1 MMASIP
7 AQLPKAVSFLE
18 DEVKFSALRVRNFD
32 KKGLPFSAM
41 APAKKAQSKK
51 APTKKA
57 PAKKAPAKKAP
68 AKKAPAKSVK
78 KPAKPAAKPA
88 KSLKKAP
95 AKPVKKTT
103 KTTNTTNTNGAL
115 KGRPFP
121 KKAAPAAS
129 TTAATPTKASAA
141 PIAAKAG
148 GGAKSSK
155 APSASTASS
164 AATSTSTSGA
174 NTPNDG
180 FQRRLLL
187 PPPPKIERKSKHA
200 LKPLRD
206 IPTPLIV
213 SGAENPWSKDELK
226 EMKARLTKDLTTY
239 KQELASAE
247 AQAAELLQDSSDGA
261 GDDQADAGTKTF
273 EREHELSLVY
283 NAQDLVLQTELAL
296 ARIAAGSYTKCE
308 LCGNPIGKARLQ
320 VFPRATLCMLC
331 KQKEERR

>member
-1 MMASIP
+1 MASIL

-51 APTKKA
+51 APSKKA

-68 AKKAPAKSVK
+68 AKKAPAKSAK
-78 KPAKPAAKPA
+78 KPAKPAVKPAKPA

-103 KTTNTTNTNGAL
+103 KTSNSTNTNGAL

-141 PIAAKAG
+141 PIAAKA
-148 GGAKSSK
+148 SS
-155 APSASTASS
+155 TT
-164 AATSTSTSGA
+164 TSTSTSGA

-226 EMKARLTKDLTTY
+226 EMKARLTKDLATY

>member
-1 MMASIP
+1 MR
-7 AQLPKAVSFLE
+7 KKRE
-18 DEVKFSALRVRNFD
+18 
-32 KKGLPFSAM
+32 KGLPFSAM
-41 APAKKAQSKK
+41 ATAKKALAKSGKSGK
-51 APTKKA
+51 PGKKA

-68 AKKAPAKSVK
+68 AKKAPAKK
-78 KPAKPAAKPA
+78 AQA
-88 KSLKKAP
+88 KKAP
-95 AKPVKKTT
+95 AKKAPAKKAPA
-103 KTTNTTNTNGAL
+103 KKVPAKKAGAVS

-121 KKAAPAAS
+121 KKSAPAP
-129 TTAATPTKASAA
+129 TPTPAKSESKPVAKSSSAA
-141 PIAAKAG
+141 PSSQAA
-148 GGAKSSK
+148 
-155 APSASTASS
+155 
-164 AATSTSTSGA
+164 AA
-174 NTPNDG
+174 NDG

-187 PPPPKIERKSKHA
+187 PPPPKVERKSKHS

-206 IPTPLIV
+206 IPTPLV
-213 SGAENPWSKDELK
+213 VAGSENPWSKDELK
-226 EMKARLTKDLTTY
+226 EMKARLTKDLSTY

-296 ARIAAGSYTKCE
+296 ARMASGTYTKCE

>member
-1 MMASIP
+1 MASIP

-141 PIAAKAG
+141 PIAAKA
-148 GGAKSSK
+148 SS
-155 APSASTASS
+155 TT
-164 AATSTSTSGA
+164 TSTSTSGA

-226 EMKARLTKDLTTY
+226 EMKARLTKDLATY

>member
-1 MMASIP
+1 MASIP

-51 APTKKA
+51 APSKKA

-141 PIAAKAG
+141 PIAAKA
-148 GGAKSSK
+148 SS
-155 APSASTASS
+155 TT
-164 AATSTSTSGA
+164 TSTSTSGA

-226 EMKARLTKDLTTY
+226 EMKARLTKDLATY

>member
-1 MMASIP
+1 MAT
-7 AQLPKAVSFLE
+7 PKKSP
-18 DEVKFSALRVRNFD
+18 
-32 KKGLPFSAM
+32 KKAARK
-41 APAKKAQSKK
+41 APKKAPKKASKKVVARPEKKAQ
-51 APTKKA
+51 
-57 PAKKAPAKKAP
+57 
-68 AKKAPAKSVK
+68 K
-78 KPAKPAAKPA
+78 KPAKPAKSAKSAVKKPSKKSVTKVAKKPA
-88 KSLKKAP
+88 APVKKAP
-95 AKPVKKTT
+95 AKATGAPV
-103 KTTNTTNTNGAL
+103 A

-121 KKAAPAAS
+121 KKSAPATAAPAEKSGKAGKS
-129 TTAATPTKASAA
+129 EKASPPKNA
-141 PIAAKAG
+141 PAVSSASGNSSSGAS
-148 GGAKSSK
+148 GGA
-155 APSASTASS
+155 
-164 AATSTSTSGA
+164 
-174 NTPNDG
+174 NDG

-187 PPPPKIERKSKHA
+187 PPPPKVERKSKHA

-206 IPTPLIV
+206 IPTPLV
-213 SGAENPWSKDELK
+213 VAGAENPWSKDELK
-226 EMKARLTKDLTTY
+226 EMKVRLTKDLATY
-239 KQELASAE
+239 KEELASAE

>member
-1 MMASIP
+1 MASIP

-51 APTKKA
+51 APSKKA

-68 AKKAPAKSVK
+68 AKKAPAKSAK
-78 KPAKPAAKPA
+78 KPAKPAVKPAKPA

-103 KTTNTTNTNGAL
+103 KTTSTTNTNGAL

-129 TTAATPTKASAA
+129 KTAAPPTKASAA
-141 PIAAKAG
+141 PIAAKA
-148 GGAKSSK
+148 SS
-155 APSASTASS
+155 TT
-164 AATSTSTSGA
+164 TSTSSSGA

-226 EMKARLTKDLTTY
+226 EMKARLTKDLATY

>member
-1 MMASIP
+1 MAT
-7 AQLPKAVSFLE
+7 
-18 DEVKFSALRVRNFD
+18 
-32 KKGLPFSAM
+32 
-41 APAKKAQSKK
+41 AKKNL
-51 APTKKA
+51 KKA

-68 AKKAPAKSVK
+68 AKKAPV
-78 KPAKPAAKPA
+78 
-88 KSLKKAP
+88 KKAP
-95 AKPVKKTT
+95 AKKAPAKKAPT
-103 KTTNTTNTNGAL
+103 KAPAKKASAPSSSAAG

-121 KKAAPAAS
+121 KKGTAPA
-129 TTAATPTKASAA
+129 TKADEATQKA
-141 PIAAKAG
+141 PAKAPL
-148 GGAKSSK
+148 SS
-155 APSASTASS
+155 APATGSSASTVAN
-164 AATSTSTSGA
+164 AT
-174 NTPNDG
+174 NDG

-187 PPPPKIERKSKHA
+187 PPPPKVERKSKHS

-206 IPTPLIV
+206 IPTPLV
-213 SGAENPWSKDELK
+213 VAGAESPWSKDELK
-226 EMKARLTKDLTTY
+226 EMKARLTKDLATY

-296 ARIAAGSYTKCE
+296 ARIASGTYTKCE

>member
-1 MMASIP
+1 MASIL

-51 APTKKA
+51 APSKKA

-68 AKKAPAKSVK
+68 AKKAPAKSAK
-78 KPAKPAAKPA
+78 KPAKPAVKPAKPA

-141 PIAAKAG
+141 PIAAKA
-148 GGAKSSK
+148 SS
-155 APSASTASS
+155 TT
-164 AATSTSTSGA
+164 TSTSTSGA

-226 EMKARLTKDLTTY
+226 EMKARLTKDLATY

>member
-1 MMASIP
+1 MAT
-7 AQLPKAVSFLE
+7 A
-18 DEVKFSALRVRNFD
+18 
-32 KKGLPFSAM
+32 KKNLKK
-41 APAKKAQSKK
+41 APAKKVPA
-51 APTKKA
+51 KKA

-68 AKKAPAKSVK
+68 AKKAPAKK
-78 KPAKPAAKPA
+78 APA
-88 KSLKKAP
+88 KKAP
-95 AKPVKKTT
+95 AKKAPAKKAPT
-103 KTTNTTNTNGAL
+103 KAPAKKASAPSSSAAG

-121 KKAAPAAS
+121 KKGTAPA
-129 TTAATPTKASAA
+129 TKANEVAQKA
-141 PIAAKAG
+141 P
-148 GGAKSSK
+148 SK
-155 APSASTASS
+155 APLSSAPAPGSSASTVAN
-164 AATSTSTSGA
+164 AT
-174 NTPNDG
+174 NDG

-187 PPPPKIERKSKHA
+187 PPPPKVERKSKHS

-206 IPTPLIV
+206 IPTPLV
-213 SGAENPWSKDELK
+213 VAGAESPWSKDELK
-226 EMKARLTKDLTTY
+226 EMKARLTKDLATY

-296 ARIAAGSYTKCE
+296 ARIASGTYTKCE

>member
-1 MMASIP
+1 MASIP

-51 APTKKA
+51 APSKKA

-68 AKKAPAKSVK
+68 AKKAPAKSAK

-141 PIAAKAG
+141 PIAAKA
-148 GGAKSSK
+148 SS
-155 APSASTASS
+155 TT
-164 AATSTSTSGA
+164 TSTSTSGA

-226 EMKARLTKDLTTY
+226 EMKARLTKDLATY

>member
-1 MMASIP
+1 MASIL
-7 AQLPKAVSFLE
+7 AQLPKAVSSLE

-51 APTKKA
+51 APSKKA

-68 AKKAPAKSVK
+68 AKKAPAKSAK
-78 KPAKPAAKPA
+78 KPAKPAVKPAKPA

-95 AKPVKKTT
+95 AKPVNKTT
-103 KTTNTTNTNGAL
+103 KTSNTTNTNGAL

-129 TTAATPTKASAA
+129 KTAATPTKASAA
-141 PIAAKAG
+141 PIAAKA
-148 GGAKSSK
+148 SS
-155 APSASTASS
+155 TT
-164 AATSTSTSGA
+164 TSTSSSGA

-213 SGAENPWSKDELK
+213 SGTENPWSKDELK
-226 EMKARLTKDLTTY
+226 EMKARLTKDLATY

>member
-1 MMASIP
+1 MASIP
-7 AQLPKAVSFLE
+7 AQPPKAVSLLE

-51 APTKKA
+51 APSKKA
-57 PAKKAPAKKAP
+57 PAKKVPSKKAP
-68 AKKAPAKSVK
+68 AKKAPAKSAK

-88 KSLKKAP
+88 KPTKSVKKAP
-95 AKPVKKTT
+95 AKAVKKTT
-103 KTTNTTNTNGAL
+103 STTGTTNTKGAL

-141 PIAAKAG
+141 PVAAKA
-148 GGAKSSK
+148 SS
-155 APSASTASS
+155 TR
-164 AATSTSTSGA
+164 TSTSSSGA

-226 EMKARLTKDLTTY
+226 EMKARLTKDLATY

>member
-1 MMASIP
+1 MAP
-7 AQLPKAVSFLE
+7 ANKKAPSRPNSRPKKPA
-18 DEVKFSALRVRNFD
+18 KQA
-32 KKGLPFSAM
+32 K
-41 APAKKAQSKK
+41 PAKKAPAKLGKK
-51 APTKKA
+51 APAKQAK

-68 AKKAPAKSVK
+68 AKKAPAKPV
-78 KPAKPAAKPA
+78 
-88 KSLKKAP
+88 KKAP
-95 AKPVKKTT
+95 AKAAGP
-103 KTTNTTNTNGAL
+103 

-121 KKAAPAAS
+121 KKAEPAAPAAS
-129 TTAATPTKASAA
+129 STSKSAPKPAPKTAPKPAASATASSSASAA
-141 PIAAKAG
+141 
-148 GGAKSSK
+148 
-155 APSASTASS
+155 
-164 AATSTSTSGA
+164 
-174 NTPNDG
+174 NDG

-187 PPPPKIERKSKHA
+187 PPPPKVERKSKHA

-206 IPTPLIV
+206 IPTPLV
-213 SGAENPWSKDELK
+213 VAGSENPWSKDELK
-226 EMKARLTKDLTTY
+226 EMKARLTKDLATY
-239 KQELASAE
+239 KQELAAAE

-296 ARIAAGSYTKCE
+296 ARIAAGTYTKCE

>member
-1 MMASIP
+1 M
-7 AQLPKAVSFLE
+7 
-18 DEVKFSALRVRNFD
+18 KFSALRVRNLR

-41 APAKKAQSKK
+41 APAKKAPAKK
-51 APTKKA
+51 L
-57 PAKKAPAKKAP
+57 AKKAPAKKL
-68 AKKAPAKSVK
+68 AKKAPAK
-78 KPAKPAAKPA
+78 PAKP
-88 KSLKKAP
+88 SKKAP
-95 AKPVKKTT
+95 AKPVKKAPA
-103 KTTNTTNTNGAL
+103 KPVKPIKKAPAKPAKPAQSAKPIKKAPAAS

-121 KKAAPAAS
+121 KKNESAPTPAPVKSAPAAG
-129 TTAATPTKASAA
+129 KASKAS
-141 PIAAKAG
+141 KSAG
-148 GGAKSSK
+148 GSSG
-155 APSASTASS
+155 ASS
-164 AATSTSTSGA
+164 ATSATPSNSSSSS
-174 NTPNDG
+174 TPNDG

-187 PPPPKIERKSKHA
+187 PPPPKVERKSKHA

-213 SGAENPWSKDELK
+213 SGSENPWSKDELK
-226 EMKARLTKDLTTY
+226 EMKARLTKDLATY

-308 LCGNPIGKARLQ
+308 ICGNPIGKARLQ

>member
-1 MMASIP
+1 MASIL

-51 APTKKA
+51 APSKKA

-68 AKKAPAKSVK
+68 AKKAPAKSAK
-78 KPAKPAAKPA
+78 KPAKPAVKPAKPA

-103 KTTNTTNTNGAL
+103 KTSSTTNTNGAL

-129 TTAATPTKASAA
+129 STAATPRKASAA
-141 PIAAKAG
+141 PIAAKA
-148 GGAKSSK
+148 SS
-155 APSASTASS
+155 TT
-164 AATSTSTSGA
+164 TSTSSSGA
-174 NTPNDG
+174 NTPNDA

-213 SGAENPWSKDELK
+213 SGTENPWSKDELK
-226 EMKARLTKDLTTY
+226 EMKARLTKDLATY

>member
-1 MMASIP
+1 M
-7 AQLPKAVSFLE
+7 
-18 DEVKFSALRVRNFD
+18 KFSALRVRNLR

-41 APAKKAQSKK
+41 APAKKAPAKK
-51 APTKKA
+51 L
-57 PAKKAPAKKAP
+57 AKKAPAK
-68 AKKAPAKSVK
+68 
-78 KPAKPAAKPA
+78 PAKP
-88 KSLKKAP
+88 SKKAP
-95 AKPVKKTT
+95 AKPVKKAPA
-103 KTTNTTNTNGAL
+103 KPVKPIKKAPAKPAKPAQSAKPIKKAPAAS

-121 KKAAPAAS
+121 KKNESAPTPAPVKSAPAAG
-129 TTAATPTKASAA
+129 KASKAS
-141 PIAAKAG
+141 KSAG
-148 GGAKSSK
+148 GSSG
-155 APSASTASS
+155 ASS
-164 AATSTSTSGA
+164 ATSATPSNSSGSS
-174 NTPNDG
+174 TPNDG

-187 PPPPKIERKSKHA
+187 PPPPKVERKSKHA

-213 SGAENPWSKDELK
+213 SGSENPWSKDELK
-226 EMKARLTKDLTTY
+226 EMKARLTKDLATY

-308 LCGNPIGKARLQ
+308 ICGNPIGKARLQ

>member
-1 MMASIP
+1 MASIL

-51 APTKKA
+51 APSKKA

-68 AKKAPAKSVK
+68 AKKAPAKSAK
-78 KPAKPAAKPA
+78 KPAKPAVKPAKPA

-103 KTTNTTNTNGAL
+103 KTSNTTNTPNTNGAL

-121 KKAAPAAS
+121 KKAAPATS

-141 PIAAKAG
+141 PIAAKA
-148 GGAKSSK
+148 SS
-155 APSASTASS
+155 TT
-164 AATSTSTSGA
+164 TSTSSSGA

-226 EMKARLTKDLTTY
+226 EMKARLTKDLATY

>member
-1 MMASIP
+1 M
-7 AQLPKAVSFLE
+7 SFPE
-18 DEVKFSALRVRNFD
+18 DEVQFSALHARKFD

-51 APTKKA
+51 AQSKKA

-68 AKKAPAKSVK
+68 AKKAQSKKVPAKKSAKPAKSVK
-78 KPAKPAAKPA
+78 K
-88 KSLKKAP
+88 AP
-95 AKPVKKTT
+95 GKPVKKGSS
-103 KTTNTTNTNGAL
+103 GAP

-121 KKAAPAAS
+121 KKAAPVTPALS
-129 TTAATPTKASAA
+129 TTPTKASATA
-141 PIAAKAG
+141 IAAKAG
-148 GGAKSSK
+148 GGGKSSK
-155 APSASTASS
+155 APGATTTRSTATSPSTSS
-164 AATSTSTSGA
+164 ANS
-174 NTPNDG
+174 PNDG

-187 PPPPKIERKSKHA
+187 PPPPKIERKSKHV

-206 IPTPLIV
+206 IPAPLIV
-213 SGAENPWSKDELK
+213 SGTESSWSKGELK
-226 EMKARLTKDLTTY
+226 EMKARLTKDLATY

-308 LCGNPIGKARLQ
+308 LCDNPIGKARLQ